1 MFEGNIVHVDNEF
14 ELSFFFFWGHLDPA
28 TDESQDFLDFNGDID
43 LNKPNIGSGYTC
55 IAV

>member
-14 ELSFFFFWGHLDPA
+14 ELFFFFFWGHLVLA